1 MAKATSFKKIDVTR
15 AIEAVRAG
23 GVQIGRIE
31 IEQGRI
37 IIVPDNGAKQSE
49 NALDQWI
56 SKHAR

>member
-1 MAKATSFKKIDVTR
+1 MAKAASFTKIDLKR
-15 AIEAVRAG
+15 AVEAVRAG

-49 NALDQWI
+49 NALDQWM